1 MNQNTNAPKKV
12 IAVFTA
18 ILQKRIVELDS
29 SPNSP
34 KPIKKP
40 ERNDANNGVQNGP
53 RILPDFVHLNYS
65 PKYPK
70 ITWSNAP
77 EDTDRIP
84 NLVTMSSK
92 SFPKKCRPAL
102 SPSARFCTAKPDR
115 NIPIAYDESRR
126 SIRVFR
132 IHSETCRRP
141 RMIDRIVPGAAP
153 EDAIFS
159 GGRTCRIVDG

>member
-18 ILQKRIVELDS
+18 VLQKRIVELDS

-53 RILPDFVHLNYS
+53 RILPDFVHLDYS
-65 PKYPK
+65 PKDLK

-92 SFPKKCRPAL
+92 SFPKK
-102 SPSARFCTAKPDR
+102 T
-115 NIPIAYDESRR
+115 
-126 SIRVFR
+126 
-132 IHSETCRRP
+132 
-141 RMIDRIVPGAAP
+141 
-153 EDAIFS
+153 
-159 GGRTCRIVDG
+159 GRL